1 VAQSSRVCGPTRYVV
16 IAADDFGRS
25 SSVNDAVARACD
37 WGFLTAAGIMAGG
50 EAFEEAVDVA
60 GKYPN
65 LSVGLH
71 VTLSD
76 GSPVL
81 PADDIPDILDKEGRF
96 EKSPM
101 KAGVEYWRLRNRVG
115 GQIEAEV
122 KAQFD
127 RLEEK
132 GIHPTHVDCHH
143 HLHMHPLLFAII
155 AGEAARRGVGWI
167 RLPREPRSLPV
178 RSGSSCCSTKT
189 FLVRMVLRILAERNL
204 RVALR
209 HGLRVVNNVFGLSG
223 TGRMHEEYVLA
234 LLPHVRGATNEIYFH
249 PDLGSRPGREE
260 TGAVTSWKVRGRLR
274 ALGLRPVGFRE
285 LDALL
290 PCVGWETDFFA
301 NGTR

>member
-37 WGFLTAAGIMAGG
+37 WGFLTAASIMAGG
-50 EAFEEAVDVA
+50 DAFGEAVDVA
-60 GKYPN
+60 GSHPN

-81 PADDIPDILDKEGRF
+81 PANDIPDILDEEGRF
-96 EKSPM
+96 ETSPM
-101 KAGVEYWRLRNRVG
+101 KAGIEYWRLRNRVG

-127 RLEEK
+127 KLEEK

-155 AGEAARRGVGWI
+155 AGEAARRGVRWI

-178 RSGSSCCSTKT
+178 GPGSPRCSMKT
-189 FLVRMVLRILAERNL
+189 FLLRLVLGILAEWNL

-209 HGLRVVNNVFGLSG
+209 HGLRTVNNVFGLSG
-223 TGRMHEEYVLA
+223 TGGMHEEYVLA
-234 LLPHVRGATNEIYFH
+234 LLPHVRGTTNEIYFH
-249 PDLGSRPGREE
+249 PDSESRQGREE
-260 TGAVTSWKVRGRLR
+260 TRAVTSWKVRGRLR
-274 ALGLRPVGFRE
+274 ALGLRPVSFGE
-285 LDALL
+285 LDALM
-290 PCVGWETDFFA
+290 PSVGLETDFFA